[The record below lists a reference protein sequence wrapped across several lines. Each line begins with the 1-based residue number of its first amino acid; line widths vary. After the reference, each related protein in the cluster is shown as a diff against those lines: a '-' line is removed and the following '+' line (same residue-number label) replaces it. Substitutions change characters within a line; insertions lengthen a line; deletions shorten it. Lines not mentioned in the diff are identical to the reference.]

1 MLIMFYCYC
10 LILYLWQIEL
20 ALNVDA
26 NFNIGAH
33 PFLNDLISNA
43 HILEAERKMKLYS
56 LHSCLYPLDRELI
69 CVINSFESCGY
80 KVVTQSEGKNNEG
93 TRLLCV
99 TMHKQ

>member
-1 MLIMFYCYC
+1 MVNVIFFFNG
-10 LILYLWQIEL
+10 LYQIDV

-26 NFNIGAH
+26 SFNIAAH

-56 LHSCLYPLDRELI
+56 LHSCLFPLDRDLI
-69 CVINSFESCGY
+69 FVINSFENCGY
-80 KVVTQSEGKNNEG
+80 KVISQSESKNNERK
-93 TRLLCV
+93 RLLCV